1 MIVLPSLLFIL
12 GICSGFDF
20 STSKVP
26 STTDDT
32 FATLIPN
39 QSCVILEFYSP
50 CCPHCVNLAPTYEE
64 VYLEVSSKRQDIL
77 VYKYDGSKNSAKSSL
92 YGIRGFPTITLFLP
106 GNVTNYQESY
116 SGDRTKEKIIE
127 WIYAKCPAAPIKKE
141 EEKVTEKSASLP
153 VNSSIPE
160 ITHHLLQFTSAFGE
174 DIVKLISE
182 YHTMKEEIATIGKKL
197 DNYSSAVAESGL
209 SVFSILV
216 FIAIGAII
224 GYIIGMRSAVQNK
237 QKVPL

>member
-1 MIVLPSLLFIL
+1 MIVLLLSLLTL
-12 GICSGFDF
+12 GVCNGFDF
-20 STSKVP
+20 TTSKVP

-39 QSCVILEFYSP
+39 QNCVILEFYSP
-50 CCPHCVNLAPTYEE
+50 YCPHCVNLAPAYEE

-77 VYKYDGSKNSAKSSL
+77 IYKYDGSQNTAKSSL
-92 YGIRGFPTITLFLP
+92 YSIRGFPTITLFLP

-127 WIYAKCPAAPIKKE
+127 WIYSKCPAAPVKIE
-141 EEKVTEKSASLP
+141 AEKAADKTTSMPL
-153 VNSSIPE
+153 NSSIPE
-160 ITHHLLQFTSAFGE
+160 ITHHLLQFTSAFGD

-182 YHTMKEEIATIGKKL
+182 YHTMKEEISRIGKKL

-224 GYIIGMRSAVQNK
+224 GYIVGMRSAVQNK